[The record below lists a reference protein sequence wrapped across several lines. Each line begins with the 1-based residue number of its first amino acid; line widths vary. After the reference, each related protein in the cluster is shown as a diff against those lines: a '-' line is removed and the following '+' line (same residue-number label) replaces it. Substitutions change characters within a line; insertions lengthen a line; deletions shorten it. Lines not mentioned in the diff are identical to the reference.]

1 MCLIVFAYNYHPDYR
16 LILAANRDEFYPRA
30 TRPMQFWTDQPALL
44 AGQDLEQGG
53 TWLGISRNGRF
64 SALTNYR
71 DGRNRNQGQRSRGFL
86 PLEFLQSRLSCKQF
100 IDSIQIEEFDGFNQL
115 IDDGSDL
122 YYLSNRTEPRPV
134 FPGIHGLSNA
144 LLNSP
149 WPKLESR
156 KSALQE
162 IIDHSSPDPD
172 ALIRL
177 MADPQTYPDHLLPD
191 TGISQAWERQ
201 LSASFI
207 HMENY
212 GTRATTALLQKHD
225 GSIEIVEQNY
235 DINGATE
242 RNSFRLQLPA
252 AED

>member
-16 LILAANRDEFYPRA
+16 LILAANRDEFYPRP
-30 TRPMQFWTDQPALL
+30 TRPMQFWPDQPALL
-44 AGQDLEQGG
+44 AGQDLELGG
-53 TWLGISRNGRF
+53 TWLGLNRNGRF

-71 DGRNRNQGQRSRGFL
+71 DGRNRSQGLRSRGFL
-86 PLEFLQSRLSCKQF
+86 PLEFLQSQLSCKQF
-100 IDSIQIEEFDGFNQL
+100 IDSINTAEFDGFNQL
-115 IDDGSDL
+115 IDDGNDL
-122 YYLSNRTEPRPV
+122 YYFSNRTGASRV
-134 FPGIHGLSNA
+134 SAGIHGLSNA

-156 KSALQE
+156 KAALQE
-162 IIDHSSPDPD
+162 IVKHSSPDPD

-191 TGISQAWERQ
+191 TGISKEWEQ
-201 LSASFI
+201 KLSASFI

-242 RNSFRLQLPA
+242 RNSYRLQLPV